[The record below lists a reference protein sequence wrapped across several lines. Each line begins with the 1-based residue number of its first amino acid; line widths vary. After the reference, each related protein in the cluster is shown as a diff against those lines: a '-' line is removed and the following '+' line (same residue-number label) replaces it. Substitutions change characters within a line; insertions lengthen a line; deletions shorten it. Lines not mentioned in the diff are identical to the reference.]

1 MKITDIINIDTVL
14 GKIAIIILIIIAVYY
29 HLLLGVAVVLIF
41 ISIDEDIFEGME
53 SMDSSKESP
62 SQESPSQESPSQESP
77 QDKFRK
83 SNCQGQ
89 TLVKD
94 DKTVT
99 PDLIKD
105 SFPNIKFDGDECNPC
120 DVDCKFEIIDS
131 NERLANESKL
141 RGEDSNNIPVD
152 RESVTKKQEQ

>member
-1 MKITDIINIDTVL
+1 MNITDIINIDTVL
-14 GKIAIIILIIIAVYY
+14 GKIAIVILIIIAVYY

-53 SMDSSKESP
+53 SMDSSKES
-62 SQESPSQESPSQESP
+62 SSQESPSQESP

>member
-29 HLLLGVAVVLIF
+29 HILLGVAVVLIF

-53 SMDSSKESP
+53 SMDSSKES
-62 SQESPSQESPSQESP
+62 SSQESPSQESP

>member
-14 GKIAIIILIIIAVYY
+14 GKIAIVILIIIAVHY
-29 HLLLGVAVVLIF
+29 HLLFGIAVVLIF
-41 ISIDEDIFEGME
+41 ISLGEDIFEGME
-53 SMDSSKESP
+53 SMDSSKEPS
-62 SQESPSQESPSQESP
+62 SQESSSEESP

-83 SNCQGQ
+83 LNCQGQ

-105 SFPNIKFDGDECNPC
+105 SFPNIKFEGDECNPC

-131 NERLANESKL
+131 NERLTNESKL

-152 RESVTKKQEQ
+152 RESVIKKQEQ

>member
-1 MKITDIINIDTVL
+1 MKIADIINIDTVL
-14 GKIAIIILIIIAVYY
+14 GKIAIIILIIIAVHY
-29 HLLLGVAVVLIF
+29 HLLFGIAIVLIF

-53 SMDSSKESP
+53 SMDSSKEPS
-62 SQESPSQESPSQESP
+62 SQESSSEESP

-83 SNCQGQ
+83 LNCQGQ

-105 SFPNIKFDGDECNPC
+105 SFPNIKFEGDECNPC

-131 NERLANESKL
+131 NERLTNESKL

-152 RESVTKKQEQ
+152 RESVIKKQEQ

>member
-53 SMDSSKESP
+53 SMDSSK
-62 SQESPSQESPSQESP
+62 ESPSQESPSQESP

>member
-14 GKIAIIILIIIAVYY
+14 AKIDIIILIIIAVYY

-53 SMDSSKESP
+53 SMDSSKES
-62 SQESPSQESPSQESP
+62 SSQESPSQESP

>member
-53 SMDSSKESP
+53 SMDSSKES
-62 SQESPSQESPSQESP
+62 SSQESPSQESP

>member
-14 GKIAIIILIIIAVYY
+14 GKIAIVILIIIAVHY
-29 HLLLGVAVVLIF
+29 HLLFGIAIVLIF
-41 ISIDEDIFEGME
+41 ISIGEDIFEGME
-53 SMDSSKESP
+53 SMDSSKEPS
-62 SQESPSQESPSQESP
+62 SQESSSEESP

>member
-1 MKITDIINIDTVL
+1 MKIADIINIDTVL
-14 GKIAIIILIIIAVYY
+14 GKIAIVILIIIAVHY
-29 HLLLGVAVVLIF
+29 HLLFGIAVVLIF
-41 ISIDEDIFEGME
+41 ISLGEDIFEGME
-53 SMDSSKESP
+53 SMDSSKEPS
-62 SQESPSQESPSQESP
+62 SQESSSEESP

-83 SNCQGQ
+83 LNCQGQ

-105 SFPNIKFDGDECNPC
+105 SFPNIKFEGDECNPC

-131 NERLANESKL
+131 NERLTNESKL

-152 RESVTKKQEQ
+152 RESVIKKQEQ